1 MRYCL
6 LYRMRSQNC
15 TGGGVGEKRGQ
26 MRKRPKTKKKMSRKT
41 WKVLAAAGMVTAA
54 GFLLA
59 GCGKKEEVVVYT
71 AVEQVYCE
79 ELFRQFEKET
89 GIAVKAVYDTEANK
103 TTGLVNRIIA
113 EEKQPVCDVFWN
125 NEFIQTIDLQEKG
138 LLESYIPENSSDIP
152 EAYKDAEG
160 FWTAFGGRARVM
172 LVNTELLAEEDYPE
186 SVYDFAEG
194 KIPGEELALAYP
206 MFGTTRTQ
214 AAAMYALLGEEGG
227 REFYQK
233 IADRG
238 VQIVDGNSV
247 TKDMAASGQV
257 AVGYTDTDDAKD
269 AIGDGAPV
277 TMVFPDQEE
286 GGIGT
291 LITPSTAAL
300 IKSAPNSENGKKL
313 IEFIVSRETEQF
325 LIDNGFFDVSVR
337 EDGNSTFQV
346 KGMELNLRDI
356 YLMLDAASK
365 DMEEIFADVR

>member
-1 MRYCL
+1 MR
-6 LYRMRSQNC
+6 R
-15 TGGGVGEKRGQ
+15 
-26 MRKRPKTKKKMSRKT
+26 RK
-41 WKVLAAAGMVTAA
+41 WKALAAAGILTAA

-79 ELFRQFEKET
+79 ELFRQFEEET
-89 GIAVKAVYDTEANK
+89 GITVKAVYDTEANK

-125 NEFIQTIDLQEKG
+125 NEFIQTIELQEKG
-138 LLESYIPENSSDIP
+138 LLDSYVPENAADIP

-160 FWTAFGGRARVM
+160 FWTAFGGRARVI
-172 LVNTELLAEEDYPE
+172 LVNTELVAEKDYPD

-194 KIPGEELALAYP
+194 TLPGEELALAYP

-227 REFYQK
+227 REFFQK

-247 TKDMAASGQV
+247 TKDMTASGQV
-257 AVGYTDTDDAKD
+257 SAGYTDTDDAKD

-300 IKSAPNSENGKKL
+300 IQNAPNSENGKRL
-313 IEFIVSRETEQF
+313 IDFLVSKETEQF
-325 LIDNGFFDVSVR
+325 LIDNGFFDLSVR
-337 EDGNSTFQV
+337 EGGSGEFRV

-356 YLMLDAASK
+356 YLMLDAASR
-365 DMEEIFADVR
+365 DMEEIFADVY